1 MKKTLILT
9 SLIATMTAFAAT
21 KGNVEFFNEN
31 EFDNTKFQIK
41 KLGVKSDIEIK
52 NLGLSFGGE
61 IKAEDLIYNN
71 KAGIDLKLTT
81 KKICR

>member
-41 KLGVKSDIEIK
+41 K
-52 NLGLSFGGE
+52 
-61 IKAEDLIYNN
+61 
-71 KAGIDLKLTT
+71 TW
-81 KKICR
+81 C